1 MSAYLYPELKSK
13 KAYKEAI
20 AQGLRIT
27 AKENSIFGSTSVE
40 NGTVTFEGPHFPKPH
55 RYYGRALVEN
65 GRVVKIIA

>member
-13 KAYKEAI
+13 KAYKDAI

-40 NGTVTFEGPHFPKPH
+40 NGTVTF
-55 RYYGRALVEN
+55 
-65 GRVVKIIA
+65 